1 MSINS
6 SMTNE
11 NNFSNERDNSS
22 SLVAPSLDSSLNT
35 LILQSSSE
43 QQSISPYRLQL
54 EGRRRLNTLE
64 HIRERHPNHESND
77 LAQQQQQQQ
86 QEQFKNQYTL
96 KPEYLQDPIIRRAL
110 ERFDEKSRSLTQVK
124 SHYYDD
130 IQDPITRRALMR
142 LDTNLKRTIPSN
154 LPPTHNDLNER
165 WYTNSYT
172 LGSLQSN
179 NEHRYPDSSLPPTSN
194 YKPSHVSIHQRF
206 NSTSSDMPELSA
218 NNIHSNNESDIPI
231 MRVPTQPIY
240 FTSNNQ
246 QQQPINL
253 RQRSRSEH
261 MLSSRDLSIGHTT
274 NLDENDTSQL
284 QINHSSN
291 ELQEQQ
297 QQQETPSTNEVVSN
311 ETDFQLPNTIVKS
324 LDPNFVRTTE
334 ASVNYTTPTQSYSAY
349 SCEYTRPRQN
359 QLLTS
364 SKSELSS
371 PRNLQQE
378 NEIQYINSSSSA
390 FTPVHPSTNN
400 NSYSQQPLSIPSYNS
415 MYTSNNPNQTPYS
428 DDPM

>member
-1 MSINS
+1 
-6 SMTNE
+6 MTNE
-11 NNFSNERDNSS
+11 SSFSNEGDNSS
-22 SLVAPSLDSSLNT
+22 SLVAPSLDSSSINNSLNT
-35 LILQSSSE
+35 VISNSSSE
-43 QQSISPYRLQL
+43 QQSVSPYRFQL

-64 HIRERHPNHESND
+64 HMRERHPNHESND
-77 LAQQQQQQQ
+77 LTQQ
-86 QEQFKNQYTL
+86 QEQYQNPYTL

-124 SHYYDD
+124 SQYYDD

-154 LPPTHNDLNER
+154 LPPTHNDSNER

-179 NEHRYPDSSLPPTSN
+179 NEHRYQDSSLPPIPN

-206 NSTSSDMPELSA
+206 CSTASDMSELST
-218 NNIHSNNESDIPI
+218 NNILPNNESDIPI

-240 FTSNNQ
+240 VTSNNQ
-246 QQQPINL
+246 QQQQINL
-253 RQRSRSEH
+253 RQRSRSED
-261 MLSSRDLSIGHTT
+261 MLSSRDLSIGQTT
-274 NLDENDTSQL
+274 NLDENDTLQL
-284 QINHSSN
+284 QRNHSSN
-291 ELQEQQ
+291 EV
-297 QQQETPSTNEVVSN
+297 QQQEQEILSTNEVVSN
-311 ETDFQLPNTIVKS
+311 ETDLQLPNTIVKS

-334 ASVNYTTPTQSYSAY
+334 ASINYTTPTQSYSAY

-359 QLLTS
+359 QLITS
-364 SKSELSS
+364 SKPELS

-378 NEIQYINSSSSA
+378 NEIQYTNPSLSA

-400 NSYSQQPLSIPSYNS
+400 NNSYSQQPLSTPSYNS